1 MNTEKNPETAEKK
14 EDGGV
19 GKKILKTVVWVLI
32 IWLILLVIL
41 QIALSPSVLTG
52 MVEKYAGNYVDADL
66 SFKKIGVSMFRAFP
80 NVSLRMEDCAVT
92 YSHEKFD
99 SLIGRDMP
107 VQFLGRGK
115 VQESDSVPKMPSPA
129 DTLAVFDRFDLK
141 INPIGLLFWK
151 LDIPEISVSKPR
163 VFAHTYRDG
172 SSNWNIMTDD
182 GTEMASVNDSTNISE
197 GDSKLPRIAFGKIR
211 LGERPTIVYSN
222 ARDTM
227 SAFISMKEMAFAGR
241 LSSSFSNSKKIELEV
256 DSLFAAGRM
265 AGDTLLAG
273 IDRLHIDGRNGKNIH
288 LDIESK
294 AHIGTKEWGRLEV
307 PVSLR
312 GDADIAEDSVPA
324 FDFKEINGN
333 VAFIPFVLSGKM
345 WILPDSLYVN
355 ATMSTMEL
363 DIAKILEQYGKL
375 VSQDA
380 SVVKTDAKFSAMLVA
395 DWNYA
400 WSGGSL
406 PRLSGLFSMP
416 KSHVSIAG
424 TGFSGEVEL
433 EGEIST
439 DDKGRYDLNLSDI
452 CLYLLGTTHLDGSLG
467 LLDILGND
475 ITLKPD
481 IVFSSKLD
489 DISAMLPDSLGLNAS
504 GMLGGKAKGSVRMS
518 QLDLY
523 RLPEANLDIDLNAD
537 RLHLA
542 DAKDSIEVYVDSLD
556 FCLVT
561 KRGKIDEEQKRESRM
576 MELNASADTIRA
588 VYGKEIDF
596 KGRNIKL
603 SMKNDAGVL
612 SRKDTT
618 IFYPMIGHFTGYLL
632 SLKDGDD
639 TSFDLKETDNRF
651 RITHKKGRTDIPLI
665 SFSSSNKA
673 MRVKSA
679 EGRVF
684 AAGVD
689 ISASAI
695 KNDSSSRR
703 KKMEQRLDSLA
714 RIYPDVPRDFPVQS
728 GFPCKDERQRDAG
741 VAQGTG
747 LEKAGLQF
755 QPRRDNEEIFP

>member
-19 GKKILKTVVWVLI
+19 GKKILKTVVWVLK

-99 SLIGRDMP
+99 SLICMDMP

-115 VQESDSVPKMPSPA
+115 VQESDSVPKMPFPA

-141 INPIGLLFWK
+141 INPFGLLFWK

-172 SSNWNIMTDD
+172 SSNWDIMVDE
-182 GTEMASVNDSTNISE
+182 GTETASGNDSTQVSE
-197 GDSKLPRIAFGKIR
+197 GDFKLPRIAFGKIR
-211 LGERPTIVYSN
+211 LGEKPTIVYSN

-241 LSSSFSNSKKIELEV
+241 LSSNFSNSKKIELEV

-345 WILPDSLYVN
+345 RILPDSLYVN

-395 DWNYA
+395 DWDYA
-400 WSGGSL
+400 WSGGFL

-424 TGFSGEVEL
+424 TEFSGEVEL

-576 MELNASADTIRA
+576 MELNASVDTIRA

-639 TSFDLKETDNRF
+639 TSFDLKETDNTF

-714 RIYPDVPRDFPVQS
+714 RIYPDVPRDSLFRVAFRARMS
-728 GFPCKDERQRDAG
+728 GREMPE
-741 VAQGTG
+741 
-747 LEKAGLQF
+747 
-755 QPRRDNEEIFP
+755 